1 VEPANDWVP
10 TEQGLNGI
18 SPDGKWLGIYQPY
31 GVVLS
36 IYELP
41 EIRPVAALTN
51 LGSIAGFN
59 FLPGGEEL
67 VVASRGHLEFWSTK
81 GWERTR
87 VARGFIGIAHLGV
100 LPQPDGRALWLLN
113 NYQTAGLYE
122 RETLERILSLPNGM
136 LPLALDRQG
145 RYLAVSVDA
154 QRLEVWDVQRLRE
167 EMREAGIDWEDR

>member
-1 VEPANDWVP
+1 
-10 TEQGLNGI
+10 
-18 SPDGKWLGIYQPY
+18 
-31 GVVLS
+31 
-36 IYELP
+36 
-41 EIRPVAALTN
+41 
-51 LGSIAGFN
+51 
-59 FLPGGEEL
+59 
-67 VVASRGHLEFWSTK
+67 
-81 GWERTR
+81 
-87 VARGFIGIAHLGV
+87 V